1 MIPPLEF
8 FSHLNWIDG
17 RPLMDVIEP
26 YRRRIFTEALCSF
39 SDDGTPNYN
48 LVLTGRAK
56 KNWKSADLILATLY
70 RFLAWES
77 PQGNDC
83 FLLANDEGQ
92 AADDLKLAKK
102 LIAANPL
109 LNREVIVKQKEIER
123 VDARGTLMILPA
135 KDAIGAHG
143 KTYLFVGFD
152 EIHGYRNWDIFEAL
166 APDPTRLDALTWI
179 TSYASIYN
187 SPGAPLFDLMDKAK
201 RGEDARVFFSWYSAD
216 YCTDPSVCD
225 LTPEEKANPSMASW
239 NNPGYLAQQRRRLP
253 SHKFR
258 RLHLNLPGMPDGAFY
273 DAARVM
279 DAVVEGRRVL
289 RPAEGIEY
297 SAFVDMSGGSSD
309 DSALAISHHD
319 KATGRAVM
327 DLVATQTGPPP
338 FNPRD
343 AVRKFADI
351 LKQYHVSAVTGD
363 RYAGETFA
371 QDFLEHGVSYRPA
384 GLTKSQIYEAFEPRL
399 NAGEID
405 LLDVPKLIEQL
416 LGLVAK
422 GAKIDHLP
430 GDHDD
435 LANATAGALYLVQ
448 PWGDLSAAFFGRS
461 DDPVRNEP
469 SSELQVSPW
478 TLTEPDKGPW
488 STGLENG
495 PVIIYPPTR
504 MR

>member
-1 MIPPLEF
+1 MVTRSASHSTHEVTIPPPRSRLLTRNASPPLSQAPQNRVESMIPPLDF
-8 FSHLNWIDG
+8 FSHLSWIDG

-26 YRRRIFTEALCSF
+26 YRQLIFTEALHNLN
-39 SDDGTPNYN
+39 DDGTPAYN

-56 KNWKSADLILATLY
+56 KNWKSADLILAALY

-92 AADDLKLAKK
+92 AGDDLKLAKK

-109 LNREVIVKQKEIER
+109 LRREVIVKQKEIER

-135 KDAIGAHG
+135 KDAVGAHG

-187 SPGAPLFDLMDKAK
+187 SPGAPLFDFMDKGK
-201 RGEDARVFFSWYSAD
+201 RSEDAKMFFSWYSAD
-216 YCTDPSVCD
+216 YCTDSSVEG
-225 LTPEEKANPSMASW
+225 LSPEEKANPSRASW

-279 DAVVEGRRVL
+279 DSVVEGRRVL
-289 RPAEGIEY
+289 RPLDGVEY

-309 DSALAISHHD
+309 DAALAISHYD
-319 KATGRAVM
+319 KATGRAVV
-327 DLVATQTGPPP
+327 DCVATQTGPPP

-343 AVRKFADI
+343 AVRKFAEI
-351 LKQYHVSAVTGD
+351 LKQYHVSAVGNYPSISVPRRPLTSR
-363 RYAGETFA
+363 RYCG
-371 QDFLEHGVSYRPA
+371 
-384 GLTKSQIYEAFEPRL
+384 
-399 NAGEID
+399 
-405 LLDVPKLIEQL
+405 
-416 LGLVAK
+416 
-422 GAKIDHLP
+422 
-430 GDHDD
+430 
-435 LANATAGALYLVQ
+435 
-448 PWGDLSAAFFGRS
+448 
-461 DDPVRNEP
+461 
-469 SSELQVSPW
+469 SPP
-478 TLTEPDKGPW
+478 L
-488 STGLENG
+488 
-495 PVIIYPPTR
+495 
-504 MR
+504 